1 MTGMCSALISIH
13 SLGTSCQA
21 GQHCRVTEET
31 LGRVEGGMAA
41 VAARR
46 VTGEM
51 MIDFA
56 IDLVPQYKFKR

>member
-1 MTGMCSALISIH
+1 MCSALISIH

-21 GQHCRVTEET
+21 GQHCRVAEET

-46 VTGEM
+46 VNGEM
-51 MIDFA
+51 VIDFA
-56 IDLVPQYKFKR
+56 IEPR